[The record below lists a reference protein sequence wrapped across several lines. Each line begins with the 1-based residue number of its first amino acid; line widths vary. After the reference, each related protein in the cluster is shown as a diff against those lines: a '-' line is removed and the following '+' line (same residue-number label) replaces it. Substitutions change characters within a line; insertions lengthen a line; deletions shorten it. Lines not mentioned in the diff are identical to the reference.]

1 MTTCLVLSHGR
12 IATAFLEAAK
22 QITGK
27 TDDLYCLDCS
37 GFTPKDLH
45 QKITS
50 LIETKNL
57 KDGLFIFVSLRGG
70 SCWNAAA
77 TISREYEKV
86 QLISGLN
93 LCLMLSFITKKDDYT
108 FEELG
113 TILLKDA
120 VRGITTLEIR

>member
-12 IATAFLEAAK
+12 IARAFLEAAK

-27 TDDLYCLDCS
+27 TDALYAVDCS
-37 GFTPKDLH
+37 GFTPQSLH
-45 QKITS
+45 QEIVN
-50 LIETKNL
+50 LIESKNL

-70 SCWNAAA
+70 SYWNAAA
-77 TISREYEKV
+77 RISKEYEKV

-93 LCLMLSFITKKDDYT
+93 LCLVLSFITKKDDYS

-113 TILLKDA
+113 NILLRDA
-120 VRGITTLEIR
+120 VRGITSLK